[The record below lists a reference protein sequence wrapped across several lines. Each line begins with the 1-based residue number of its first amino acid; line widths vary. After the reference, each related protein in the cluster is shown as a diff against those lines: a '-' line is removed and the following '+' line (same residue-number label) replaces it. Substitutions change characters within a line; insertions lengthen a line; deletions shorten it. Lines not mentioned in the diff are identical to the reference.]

1 MPYYV
6 HLRLHADLIGVARV
20 VRMLRRHSVRS
31 TDLAIEPVPGR
42 DEASVRGTFAL
53 RRRVEALAA
62 ALVRTPCVA
71 HAAIFHDSGVLL
83 EFSRG
88 SP

>member
-20 VRMLRRHSVRS
+20 IRLLRRHAVHA
-31 TDLAIEPVPGR
+31 TDLAIEHAPGR
-42 DEASVRGTFAL
+42 DEASVRGTFSL
-53 RRRVEALAA
+53 RRRADALAA
-62 ALVRTPCVA
+62 ALVRTPGVA
-71 HAAIFHDSGVLL
+71 HAAILHESGVLL